1 MKKFLL
7 SALAVAGS
15 LCIANA
21 QTDDNV
27 QVLIDSDFTLFTD
40 GSEESPK
47 QIYSSSFNSKCPGYY
62 TISGVSDAGGKILL
76 AASGYLTL
84 NQFADLPSAGGT
96 IRVTAEVKMI
106 DDYGGAISFT
116 RGYSSDN
123 VYVAVES
130 TDWTTVTVY
139 CGGYTNTSSS
149 RLKVQP
155 FLSVNGLYMKSLKVE
170 YSPDFIAAPEA
181 YLPNDADGTQFTASC
196 SRIAGAAGYE
206 ADVFS
211 IGADDKPVYFKQNVE
226 LKAASAYSD
235 PSAKITG
242 LDPATTYYYVARAL
256 NANGKKSENSEI
268 VEVVR
273 KLTSIDAPVALDP
286 TNVTETG
293 FTANWN
299 AVENAKS
306 YIVYTYEK
314 TKLEQAAEAP
324 VFAEDFSGVNVG
336 TIASIEFTGNIDD
349 FTKIPGW
356 TTDFSKAYAAGYFV
370 FDPISS
376 GTLTTPAIDLSA
388 DGGKC
393 TVTLKGFT
401 GSYGNMAATSN
412 TIGAELLVDGNVV
425 ETATTLVCDK
435 DAPADF
441 VFNFTKGTANSRIR
455 FTYTLVG
462 GSGERLYV
470 DEITVTQ
477 LMPAGTV
484 IENLIGNK
492 SVEGTSA
499 DIELTP
505 EAGKTYGYYVVAV
518 GETVTGSGATA
529 GVSELLSN
537 ESNHVDV
544 TFATNAIESIVDGN
558 DAPVEWHTLQGVKVA
573 EPAAPG
579 IYICRQG
586 TRTVKVIVN

>member
-27 QVLIDSDFTLFTD
+27 RVLIDSDFSVFTD

-47 QIYSSSFNSKCPGYY
+47 SIYSSTFNSKCPGYY
-62 TISGVSDAGGKILL
+62 MISGVSDAGGKILL
-76 AASGYLTL
+76 DPSGYLTL
-84 NQFADLPSAGGT
+84 KNFENLPSAGGT

-106 DDYGGAISFT
+106 DEYGGAISFT
-116 RGYSSDN
+116 RGYLSDVVN
-123 VYVAVES
+123 VAVES

-139 CGGYTNTSSS
+139 CGGYTNTTSS

-155 FLSVNGLYMKSLKVE
+155 FLSVSGFYLKSLKVE

-196 SRIAGAAGYE
+196 SRVAGAAGYE

-211 IGADDKPVYFKQNVE
+211 IGANDEPVYFQQNVE
-226 LKAASAYSD
+226 LKAVSAYSD

-256 NANGKKSENSEI
+256 NANGKKSENSEV
-268 VEVVR
+268 VEVIK

-314 TKLEQAAEAP
+314 TKLEQAAEAS
-324 VFAEDFSGVNVG
+324 VFAEDFSGVNIG
-336 TIASIEFTGNIDD
+336 TITSIALTGNIDD
-349 FTKIPGW
+349 FTKVPGW
-356 TTDFSKAYAAGYFV
+356 TTDFSKAFAAGYFV
-370 FDPISS
+370 FYPTTS
-376 GTLTTPAIDLSA
+376 GALTTPTIDLSA
-388 DGGKC
+388 NDGKC

-401 GSYGNMAATSN
+401 GSYGNMAATTN
-412 TIGAELLVDGNVV
+412 TIGAELLVGGNVV

-435 DAPADF
+435 AAPADF
-441 VFNFTKGTANSRIR
+441 VFNFTKGAADSRIR
-455 FTYTLVG
+455 FTYTLVD

-470 DEITVTQ
+470 DEINVTQ
-477 LMPAGTV
+477 LLPAGTV

-505 EAGKTYGYYVVAV
+505 EEGKTYGYYVVAV

-529 GVSELLSN
+529 GVSELLSK

-544 TFATNAIESIVDGN
+544 TFATNAIEGIVDDA
-558 DAPVEWHTLQGVKVA
+558 DAPVEWYTLQGVKVA

-579 IYICRQG
+579 IYIRRQG
-586 TRTVKVIVN
+586 TKTTKVIL